1 MEYSQEIK
9 QLKEALSFT
18 PNNIALRLLLTQK
31 LLSEHFLDEV
41 ITESQEIIKIDKSN
55 LAAKELLAEAFYKKE
70 KYSAVIMIVEEIQDD
85 FSLPFKLRLF
95 YTKALVKDGNIAGAQ
110 EQYAKIL
117 AMSPGFSDPEL
128 DSALRLKVGD
138 VFDDLE
144 LDDMGFIEKSEVTFA
159 DVGGLD
165 NVKREINLK
174 IIKPLENP
182 EIYKKF
188 GKKIGGGILLYGPPG
203 CGKTYLAKATA
214 GEINANFIN
223 VTISDILD
231 MYIGKSEQNLAETFE
246 IARAHKPTVVFFD
259 EVDALGANR
268 HEMRNNSGR
277 HVINTFLSEMDG
289 MGSDNEGLLIIGAT
303 NTPWALDSAFRR
315 PGRFDRIIFVP
326 PPDEEARK
334 VIFELAVKDKPAGN
348 IDFGKLASL
357 TKKYSGADI
366 KAVID
371 IATEAK
377 LEIALETGEI
387 DPIQTKDLIKAIKLH
402 KPTTTDWF
410 NTAKNYALY
419 SNQSGLYDDILKY
432 L

>member
-31 LLSEHFLDEV
+31 LLSDNFLDETV
-41 ITESQEIIKIDKSN
+41 NESQEILRMDKSN

-95 YTKALVKDGNIAGAQ
+95 YAKALVKDGNIAAAQ
-110 EQYAKIL
+110 DQYQIIL
-117 AMSPGFSDPEL
+117 TMSPGFADAEL
-128 DSALRLKVGD
+128 DEALRLKVGD
-138 VFDDLE
+138 IFDEYEMDE
-144 LDDMGFIEKSEVTFA
+144 MGFIQKSEVTFK
-159 DVGGLD
+159 DVGGLE
-165 NVKREINLK
+165 NIKREINLK

-203 CGKTYLAKATA
+203 CGKTFLAKATA

-231 MYIGKSEQNLAETFE
+231 MYVGKSEQNLAETFE
-246 IARAHKPTVVFFD
+246 IARDHRPTVIFFD

-268 HEMRNNSGR
+268 HEMRNTSGR
-277 HVINTFLSEMDG
+277 HVINTFLAEMDG
-289 MGSDNEGLLIIGAT
+289 LESDNEGLLIIGAT
-303 NTPWALDSAFRR
+303 NTPWALDNAFRR

-326 PPDEEARK
+326 PPDEEARER
-334 VIFELAVKDKPAGN
+334 IFELALKDKPAEN
-348 IDFGKLASL
+348 VDTKKLASL

-366 KAVID
+366 IAVID
-371 IATEAK
+371 IATESK

-387 DPIQTKDLIKAIKLH
+387 QPINTKDLVQAIKLH
-402 KPTTTDWF
+402 RPTTTDWF

-419 SNQSGLYDDILKY
+419 SNQSGMYDDILKY

>member
-18 PNNIALRLLLTQK
+18 PDNIALRLLLVQK
-31 LLSEHFLDEV
+31 LLAEDFLDDV
-41 ITESQEIIKIDKSN
+41 INECQEILKKDKSN
-55 LAAKELLAEAFYKKE
+55 LAVKELLAEAFYKQE
-70 KYSAVIMIVEEIQDD
+70 KYSAVIMIVEEVQDD
-85 FSLPFKLRLF
+85 YNLPFKLRLY
-95 YTKALVKDGNIAGAQ
+95 YTKALVKDGNIIAAQ
-110 EQYAKIL
+110 EQYDMIL
-117 AMSPGFSDPEL
+117 SMSPNFSDAEL
-128 DSALRLKVGD
+128 DAALRVKMHDYLD
-138 VFDDLE
+138 ELE
-144 LDDMGFIEKSEVTFA
+144 MEDAGFIQKSDVSFK

-165 NVKREINLK
+165 HIKREINLK

-188 GKKIGGGILLYGPPG
+188 GKKIGGGILLFGPPG
-203 CGKTYLAKATA
+203 CGKTFLAKATA
-214 GEINANFIN
+214 GEIQANFIN

-231 MYIGKSEQNLAETFE
+231 MYVGKSERNLAETFE
-246 IARAHKPTVVFFD
+246 IARAHRPSVLFFD

-268 HEMRNNSGR
+268 HEMRANAGR
-277 HVINTFLSEMDG
+277 HVINQFLAELDG
-289 MGSDNEGLLIIGAT
+289 MESDNDGLLVIGAT

-326 PPDEEARK
+326 PPDEEARMK
-334 VIFELAVKDKPAGN
+334 IFDLSLRDKPAEQV
-348 IDFGKLASL
+348 DLKRLAAL
-357 TKKYSGADI
+357 TEKYSGADI

-371 IATEAK
+371 IAVESK

-387 DPIQTKDLIKAIKLH
+387 QPINTKDLVKAIKQH
-402 KPTTTDWF
+402 RPTTMDWF

-419 SNQSGLYDDILKY
+419 SNQGGLYDDILKY

>member
-31 LLSEHFLDEV
+31 LLAEHFIDEV
-41 ITESQEIIKIDKSN
+41 INESQEILKMDKSN
-55 LAAKELLAEAFYKKE
+55 LAAKELLAEAFYKQE

-95 YTKALVKDGNIAGAQ
+95 YTKALVKDGNIAAAQ
-110 EQYAKIL
+110 EQYSKIL
-117 AMSPGFSDPEL
+117 AMTPGFSD
-128 DSALRLKVGD
+128 K
-138 VFDDLE
+138 E
-144 LDDMGFIEKSEVTFA
+144 LDDALRVKMGDIFEELEMEDAGFIEKSDVTFK

-188 GKKIGGGILLYGPPG
+188 GKKVGGGILLYGPPG
-203 CGKTYLAKATA
+203 CGKTFLAKATA

-231 MYIGKSEQNLAETFE
+231 MYMGKSEQNLAETFE
-246 IARAHKPTVVFFD
+246 IARVHKPTVMFFD

-268 HEMRNNSGR
+268 HDMRSNQGR
-277 HVINTFLSEMDG
+277 HVINTFLAELDG
-289 MGSDNEGLLIIGAT
+289 MESDNEGLLIIGAT

-334 VIFELAVKDKPAGN
+334 MIFELSLEGKPIQN
-348 IDFGKLASL
+348 IDYKKLASL

-366 KAVID
+366 KAVVD
-371 IATEAK
+371 IATESK

-387 DPIQTKDLIKAIKLH
+387 EAINTKDLVKAIKLH
-402 KPTTTDWF
+402 KPTTADWF

>member
-1 MEYSQEIK
+1 MKYNQEIK

-18 PNNIALRLLLTQK
+18 PENIPLRLLLVQK
-31 LLSEHFLDEV
+31 FLSENFLDEAV
-41 ITESQEIIKIDKSN
+41 NESQEILKRDKAN

-70 KYSAVIMIVEEIQDD
+70 KYSAVIMIVEEVQDD
-85 FSLPFKLRLF
+85 FNLPFKLRLF
-95 YTKALVKDGNIAGAQ
+95 YTRALVKDGNIKAAQ
-110 EQYAKIL
+110 DQYQKIL
-117 AMSPGFSDPEL
+117 SMSPGFSDDEL
-128 DSALRLKVGD
+128 DSALRLKVND
-138 VFDDLE
+138 ILEDLE
-144 LDDMGFIEKSEVTFA
+144 LEDAGFIQKSDVNFS
-159 DVGGLD
+159 DVGGLE
-165 NVKREINLK
+165 NIKREINLK

-188 GKKIGGGILLYGPPG
+188 GKKVGGGILLYGPPG
-203 CGKTYLAKATA
+203 CGKTFLAKATA

-231 MYIGKSEQNLAETFE
+231 MYVGQSERNLAETFE
-246 IARAHKPTVVFFD
+246 VARAHRPSVLFFD

-268 HEMRNNSGR
+268 HEMRNHSGR
-277 HVINTFLSEMDG
+277 HVINQFLAEMDG
-289 MGSDNEGLLIIGAT
+289 MESDNDGLLIIGAT

-326 PPDEEARK
+326 PPDEEARMK
-334 VIFELAVKDKPAGN
+334 IFELNLKDKPAEN
-348 IDFGKLASL
+348 VDFKKLASL

-371 IATEAK
+371 IATEYK
-377 LEIALETGEI
+377 LEIAMETGEI
-387 DPIQTKDLIKAIKLH
+387 QPIGTKDLVKAIKKH
-402 KPTTTDWF
+402 RPTTTDWF